1 MELPKITE
9 NDAIART
16 ASSNVSNI
24 AGKIAILGDSLSSAL
39 GYDQTGAKQRSLVD
53 FLGQDITNVS
63 RGGMTTYEALT
74 GKKPDA
80 LSGLQEASAFEP
92 FGGTF
97 ETFLNSVKPET
108 VLLRYGAADAAL
120 LRDPKTTITNIE
132 KMIQMSKTAGSS
144 PVLVGIPP
152 VAKSD
157 DPRHGGLE
165 GNYFDYMPPLVD
177 EINSGMR
184 ELASKYGIK
193 YIDLSNIEIPK
204 GGLLDGLHPNV
215 ETGEIIAREIKDQI
229 KTITETTS
237 TPKAAI
243 ALGSEDKLYD
253 PVLGTYWEID
263 TEPRLIDPRA
273 YTGSFKSPVDAV
285 RYINPS
291 TGAELTRAEYLA
303 TANTPE
309 ALAFQA
315 DTSAKN
321 QLSSQINTLT
331 DSGQLG
337 VWSKNGGYGTHQ
349 NNLVSELW
357 GQGVRNANDITYR
370 IENYSQQ
377 STDADGNTVGTPSKK
392 IVYYDKTTNK
402 VLGESDINSP
412 AAQIGGYGEGKGRT
426 RYYLIPQQNGAIKI
440 AAGFEDKGPLGDFA
454 PIASFLS
461 WIPIPIVQQIAQVA
475 VAVQAASTGNPIS
488 AIATLAGM
496 GGFTEIAQAANVA
509 QAIKSGNPI
518 AIAQSIFA
526 TEIAKNVGNLEIG
539 GGFKI
544 NDALTAVRLGQ
555 AIDSGDWATAVQL
568 GGVLANSSEAR
579 TAGQALRV
587 IQALDRGDFVG
598 AMNAMGGLTATV
610 NQLKNLPEN
619 LQKASESL
627 QRLGTNAIGAVSVDV
642 NGNQYVADDDG
653 NRIMLTGA
661 SPGRTYTA
669 DEWNGIQA
677 GLNAGQ
683 SQFVSSL
690 LREMNNGV
698 MSPDDVRYELGQA
711 GYSAAQIQKIETAN
725 QQYIERARNANQAI
739 EDYAAV
745 GSDVSRESI
754 VQRLQDLGYSA
765 EDADRVIGNVDKQVL
780 ARNAYPN
787 VARDFVQGNATEAQL
802 RDAMEAAGIRGD
814 VANDQLTYYRAVK
827 AGDELTSSEATQAA
841 VSGLRQWQVIDRK
854 GTQISWAQNPD
865 DGSYYVKAARDG
877 TGKDITD
884 TFLGATPQSIDK
896 YRIEQQQQ
904 YVDRLS
910 KQLTGTAERFF
921 APGSTMTEAQAISLL
936 KQNDGMTDAM
946 ARQVVTGWNDQKA
959 AIEKNTIKID
969 YNKQTTSRMLSFE
982 EFESVLGKAGIK
994 DDLLTRYRAYQ
1005 YTQGALYQAG
1015 KIKDGENPLPGEIV
1029 GILNK
1034 GKPAEP
1040 LPKNEFIESIGRGV
1054 QEGIAAGQKAGNPV
1068 TNFINSLNA
1077 NLIGFLPRV
1086 GAGLVSDFT
1095 QDAANDV
1102 AVALR
1107 GIANIASTASD
1118 NLMPELAAESQARV
1132 EKISNATGW
1141 GKFSEAWKWATDSPL
1156 SAASLAWSTSKEL
1169 SEDLVFGYAILGKAL
1184 KVVGN
1189 SPGQALGMV
1198 LSELGFNYGSIIEE
1212 NIAQLTQE
1220 GLDPRTAAIVAG
1232 QGAMPAA
1239 MAETIVGMTLA
1250 KLPLEQKTF
1259 FKQLLTSPVRGAVDG
1274 AEETFNYIGNQFGM
1288 GRELTFNDGLTAF
1301 VIGQTIGTKADIQA
1315 SVLSLLSPQGQGQ
1328 LIKNLD
1334 ALGYQV
1340 GIDPK
1345 LIPADVKGTVTSV
1358 IGNTAVISGPN
1369 NQTYVLDVSN
1379 QNLTK
1384 GSVLNIEGFDT
1395 KPVQLTTGQMD
1406 SLLSTIDGAYQN
1418 QIGRQATFDEISNN
1432 IQGVVGKSQSEL
1444 EATLNQTVDGK
1455 NFDLVNTLYQ
1465 NALGRKPTKTE
1476 LETSLNGLKTGSLD
1490 STGITNNIQSTQ
1502 EFKDLQAARDQA
1514 DRNRIS
1520 ADAARAVSI
1529 SISISNSISISEAAA
1544 REQREAAERAAA
1556 EARAEAERVSISNS
1570 ISLSTALKEAE
1581 DAERIRR
1588 AAEREADERAVVDWT
1603 APNGEVLKIPKLWS
1617 EYTNEQKIDWLNDN
1631 KIDAEKFKSLGLSDA
1646 DISAYVE
1653 LGLNRGVWKSEAE
1666 IAEESATTPWTS
1678 PNGTII
1684 NVPAKWGGYTP
1695 EQKISWLNSQKI
1707 TATSFQNMGLTDA
1720 DINAYVNMGLERG
1733 GWKSESELAAQAEAD
1748 RARIAEDARQ
1758 AASVSQSLS
1767 QSESIRL
1774 KQAAEAE
1781 AERISISESI
1791 SLSQKQAAEAKAEAD
1806 RISISNSISLSQK
1819 LAAEAKAEADRV
1831 STSKS
1836 ISESISIS
1844 NKIKE
1849 DAAKAVS
1856 VSNSISVSQ
1865 SISTAASISASVSQ
1879 SISNSIST
1887 SQSLSASKSISLSQ
1901 SQSASVS
1908 TVASISASKSESI
1921 SNSIS
1926 TSQSLSASK
1935 SVSISESTSIS
1946 ILDKQFLS
1954 EQISASKSESVSIS
1968 KSLSASRSVS
1978 ISEST
1983 SLSILDKQFISEQ
1996 ASISKSLSQSIST
2009 SLINSVS
2016 ASKSASISTSVSV
2029 VESQGLS
2036 QLRNTSA
2043 SISASIS
2050 AAASISLSNSL
2061 SLSASISEEAE
2072 RDTKENI
2079 SASVS
2084 ASISQSAALDIS
2096 SSISASKSASIS
2108 EKLKNLDTSQRVSVS
2123 ESISISESL
2132 SQSASASVSQ
2142 SVSQSIS
2149 QTVAPTISVTTS
2161 TSQSISESISQTVSV
2176 SESISETVS
2185 QSITKQISET
2195 PSKTISITFTP
2206 TLVITTPTPT
2216 VTVTETVTFTTPPP
2230 TIPWP
2235 PTLSYTETTSVPV
2248 TTTEAPTT
2256 TKPVTTKPVTT
2267 KPVTTPPPPFPLF
2280 MVPGYDQTK
2289 RYIDYAQPNVPAPE
2303 FGPYDPFKA
2312 PNYLRPLQDSGN
2324 FGLAAL
2330 VGAFD
2335 NASQP
2340 GNGGNQPK

>member
-9 NDAIART
+9 NDAIAKT
-16 ASSNVSNI
+16 ASSSVSNI

-39 GYDQTGAKQRSLVD
+39 GYDPTGAKQRSLVD

-157 DPRHGGLE
+157 DPRHGGVE

-229 KTITETTS
+229 ETITGAASAPKTTNAIAAAPSSTS
-237 TPKAAI
+237 TQLEDDSDITGVKPREISDTTKNAIDYLIALNPKLGNGLYSTDGSRHTSTFVKTFKYVDGKAVAEDIKPSDFESGPFIAYIGQKTGGENRERVAQAYLVQDGKFTPIGDAKYYQGAKDNDFWTDFLIQGVLPMVMAAVPGFGQAVGAAFGATGAAATALGTGIINFGTQLIAGADPLTAIKNAVKTAGAGYIGQSIGSMLPAELQSVGRVAITQLIATGKINLASLAAAAGQQIASQELANQTGMSIDTARSVIGAGINALGGNEVAAI
-243 ALGSEDKLYD
+243 QMLGNAAVS
-253 PVLGTYWEID
+253 GAID
-263 TEPRLIDPRA
+263 
-273 YTGSFKSPVDAV
+273 
-285 RYINPS
+285 
-291 TGAELTRAEYLA
+291 
-303 TANTPE
+303 
-309 ALAFQA
+309 ALASDKGFDPKDKA
-315 DTSAKN
+315 
-321 QLSSQINTLT
+321 LL
-331 DSGQLG
+331 QLG
-337 VWSKNGGYGTHQ
+337 VSQAIQFAKT
-349 NNLVSELW
+349 
-357 GQGVRNANDITYR
+357 GQFNPFSLI
-370 IENYSQQ
+370 SQLQ
-377 STDADGNTVGTPSKK
+377 GLGF
-392 IVYYDKTTNK
+392 DKTTAAK
-402 VLGESDINSP
+402 VTGE
-412 AAQIGGYGEGKGRT
+412 AAKEVPLSNTAIGSVS
-426 RYYLIPQQNGAIKI
+426 I
-440 AAGFEDKGPLGDFA
+440 D
-454 PIASFLS
+454 
-461 WIPIPIVQQIAQVA
+461 
-475 VAVQAASTGNPIS
+475 
-488 AIATLAGM
+488 
-496 GGFTEIAQAANVA
+496 AN
-509 QAIKSGNPI
+509 
-518 AIAQSIFA
+518 
-526 TEIAKNVGNLEIG
+526 GNLY
-539 GGFKI
+539 
-544 NDALTAVRLGQ
+544 
-555 AIDSGDWATAVQL
+555 S
-568 GGVLANSSEAR
+568 
-579 TAGQALRV
+579 
-587 IQALDRGDFVG
+587 
-598 AMNAMGGLTATV
+598 
-610 NQLKNLPEN
+610 
-619 LQKASESL
+619 
-627 QRLGTNAIGAVSVDV
+627 
-642 NGNQYVADDDG
+642 ADDDG

-690 LREMNNGV
+690 LREMNNGAI
-698 MSPDDVRYELGQA
+698 SPDDVRSELGQA

-841 VSGLRQWQVIDRK
+841 VAGLRQWQVIDRK

-884 TFLGATPQSIDK
+884 TFFGATPQSIDK

-910 KQLTGTAERFF
+910 KQLTGTAEKFF

-959 AIEKNTIKID
+959 AIGRNSLGID
-969 YNKQTTSRMLSFE
+969 SQKQTTSRMLSFE
-982 EFESVLGKAGIK
+982 EFEKVLGAVGVK
-994 DDLLTRYRAYQ
+994 DDLLSRYRSYQ

-1015 KIKDGENPLPGEIV
+1015 KIKDGENPLPGEVIEA
-1029 GILNK
+1029 LNK
-1034 GKPAEP
+1034 GKPGEP
-1040 LPKNEFIESIGRGV
+1040 LPRNAVIDDIARTV
-1054 QEGIAAGQKAGNPV
+1054 YEGIKAGASVGSPAQ
-1068 TNFINSLNA
+1068 NFINSLNA
-1077 NLIGFLPRV
+1077 NFLSLFPRA
-1086 GAGLVSDFT
+1086 GAGIASVVT
-1095 QDAANDV
+1095 GDAANDV

-1107 GIANIASTASD
+1107 GIAEIGSKSSD
-1118 NLMPELAAESQARV
+1118 LLMPELAEEANRQMGR
-1132 EKISNATGW
+1132 ISAADG
-1141 GKFSEAWKWATDSPL
+1141 AWNKLGAAWQWATESPT
-1156 SAASLAWSTSKEL
+1156 SFASLAWTASKEL
-1169 SEDLVFGYAILGKAL
+1169 SEDMISFALMGKAL
-1184 KVVGN
+1184 KAIGTA
-1189 SPGQALGMV
+1189 PGIALGSAMSD
-1198 LSELGFNYGSIIEE
+1198 LALNYGGIAEE
-1212 NIAQLTQE
+1212 NIAQLIQD
-1220 GLDPRTAAIVAG
+1220 GLDPKLAAQLAG

-1239 MAETIVGMTLA
+1239 LAETIVGGVMGLI
-1250 KLPLEQKTF
+1250 PGGKTALR
-1259 FKQLLTSPVRGAVDG
+1259 QLIATPYHGAVDG
-1274 AEETFNYIGNQFGM
+1274 LEEAASYVANQIGM
-1288 GRELTFNDGLTAF
+1288 GQKIDLNDALTSF
-1301 VIGQTIGTKADIQA
+1301 VIAGAVGSKANIQTSVAD
-1315 SVLSLLSPQGQGQ
+1315 LLSPQGQGQ

-1334 ALGYQV
+1334 DLGYQV
-1340 GIDPK
+1340 GIDPN

-1476 LETSLNGLKTGSLD
+1476 LETALTGLKTGDLD
-1490 STGITNNIQSTQ
+1490 STKITNNIQSTQ
-1502 EFKDLQAARDQA
+1502 EFKDLQSAREEA
-1514 DRNRIS
+1514 DRKKIS
-1520 ADAARAVSI
+1520 EDAARAVSI

-1544 REQREAAERAAA
+1544 KAEREAAERAAE

-1570 ISLSTALKEAE
+1570 ISLSTALKDAE

-1588 AAEREADERAVVDWT
+1588 AAEREADEKAVVDWT

-1617 EYTNEQKIDWLNDN
+1617 EYTNEQKINWFNDN

-1684 NVPAKWGGYTP
+1684 NIPAKWGNYTP

-1720 DINAYVNMGLERG
+1720 DINAYVEMGLERG

-1887 SQSLSASKSISLSQ
+1887 SQSLSASK
-1901 SQSASVS
+1901 
-1908 TVASISASKSESI
+1908 
-1921 SNSIS
+1921 
-1926 TSQSLSASK
+1926 
-1935 SVSISESTSIS
+1935 
-1946 ILDKQFLS
+1946 
-1954 EQISASKSESVSIS
+1954 
-1968 KSLSASRSVS
+1968 SVS

-2161 TSQSISESISQTVSV
+2161 ISQSISESISQTVSV

-2195 PSKTISITFTP
+2195 PSETISITFTP

-2235 PTLSYTETTSVPV
+2235 PTLSYTETTSMPV

-2256 TKPVTTKPVTT
+2256 TKPVTTKLVTT

>member
-9 NDAIART
+9 NDAIAKT
-16 ASSNVSNI
+16 ASSSVSNI

-39 GYDQTGAKQRSLVD
+39 GYDPTGAKQRSLVD

-157 DPRHGGLE
+157 DPRHGGVE

-229 KTITETTS
+229 ETITGAASAPKTTNAIAAAPSSTS
-237 TPKAAI
+237 TQLEDDSDITGVKPREISDTTKNAIDYLIALNPKLGNGLYSTDGSRHTSTFVKTFKYVDGKAVAEDIKPSDFESGPFIAYIGQKTGGENRERVAQAYLVQDGKFTPIGDAKYYQGAKDNDFWTDFLIQGVLPMVMAAVPGFGQAVGAAFGATGAAATALGTGIINFGTQLIAGADPLTAIKNAVKTAGAGYIGQSIGSMLPAELQSVGRVAITQLIATGKINLASLAAAAGQQIASQELANQTGMSIDTARSVIGAGINALGGNEVAAI
-243 ALGSEDKLYD
+243 QMLGNAAVS
-253 PVLGTYWEID
+253 GAID
-263 TEPRLIDPRA
+263 
-273 YTGSFKSPVDAV
+273 
-285 RYINPS
+285 
-291 TGAELTRAEYLA
+291 
-303 TANTPE
+303 
-309 ALAFQA
+309 ALASDKGFDPKDKA
-315 DTSAKN
+315 
-321 QLSSQINTLT
+321 LL
-331 DSGQLG
+331 QLG
-337 VWSKNGGYGTHQ
+337 VSQAIQFAKT
-349 NNLVSELW
+349 
-357 GQGVRNANDITYR
+357 GQFNPFSLI
-370 IENYSQQ
+370 SQLQ
-377 STDADGNTVGTPSKK
+377 GLGF
-392 IVYYDKTTNK
+392 DKTTAAK
-402 VLGESDINSP
+402 VTGE
-412 AAQIGGYGEGKGRT
+412 AAKEVPLSNTAIGSVS
-426 RYYLIPQQNGAIKI
+426 I
-440 AAGFEDKGPLGDFA
+440 D
-454 PIASFLS
+454 
-461 WIPIPIVQQIAQVA
+461 
-475 VAVQAASTGNPIS
+475 
-488 AIATLAGM
+488 
-496 GGFTEIAQAANVA
+496 AN
-509 QAIKSGNPI
+509 
-518 AIAQSIFA
+518 
-526 TEIAKNVGNLEIG
+526 GNLY
-539 GGFKI
+539 
-544 NDALTAVRLGQ
+544 
-555 AIDSGDWATAVQL
+555 S
-568 GGVLANSSEAR
+568 
-579 TAGQALRV
+579 
-587 IQALDRGDFVG
+587 
-598 AMNAMGGLTATV
+598 
-610 NQLKNLPEN
+610 
-619 LQKASESL
+619 
-627 QRLGTNAIGAVSVDV
+627 
-642 NGNQYVADDDG
+642 ADDDG

-690 LREMNNGV
+690 LREMNNGAI
-698 MSPDDVRYELGQA
+698 SPDDVRSELGQA

-841 VSGLRQWQVIDRK
+841 VAGLRQWQVIDRK

-877 TGKDITD
+877 TGRDITD

-1107 GIANIASTASD
+1107 GIANIASTAAD

-1358 IGNTAVISGPN
+1358 IGSTAVISGPN

-1444 EATLNQTVDGK
+1444 ETTLNQTVDGK

-1520 ADAARAVSI
+1520 EDAARAVSI

-1570 ISLSTALKEAE
+1570 ISLSTALKNAE

-1684 NVPAKWGGYTP
+1684 NIPAKWGNYTP

-1707 TATSFQNMGLTDA
+1707 TATSFKNMGLTDA

-1774 KQAAEAE
+1774 KQAADAE

-1879 SISNSIST
+1879 SIS
-1887 SQSLSASKSISLSQ
+1887 
-1901 SQSASVS
+1901 
-1908 TVASISASKSESI
+1908 
-1921 SNSIS
+1921 

-1935 SVSISESTSIS
+1935 SVSISESTSLS

-2084 ASISQSAALDIS
+2084 VSLSQSAALDIS

-2142 SVSQSIS
+2142 SVSQPIS

-2161 TSQSISESISQTVSV
+2161 ISQSISESISQTVSV

-2195 PSKTISITFTP
+2195 PSETISITFTP

-2235 PTLSYTETTSVPV
+2235 PTLSYTETTSMPV
-2248 TTTEAPTT
+2248 TTKEAPTT

>member
-1 MELPKITE
+1 VP
-9 NDAIART
+9 
-16 ASSNVSNI
+16 
-24 AGKIAILGDSLSSAL
+24 
-39 GYDQTGAKQRSLVD
+39 
-53 FLGQDITNVS
+53 
-63 RGGMTTYEALT
+63 
-74 GKKPDA
+74 
-80 LSGLQEASAFEP
+80 GL
-92 FGGTF
+92 
-97 ETFLNSVKPET
+97 
-108 VLLRYGAADAAL
+108 
-120 LRDPKTTITNIE
+120 
-132 KMIQMSKTAGSS
+132 
-144 PVLVGIPP
+144 
-152 VAKSD
+152 
-157 DPRHGGLE
+157 
-165 GNYFDYMPPLVD
+165 
-177 EINSGMR
+177 
-184 ELASKYGIK
+184 
-193 YIDLSNIEIPK
+193 
-204 GGLLDGLHPNV
+204 
-215 ETGEIIAREIKDQI
+215 
-229 KTITETTS
+229 
-237 TPKAAI
+237 
-243 ALGSEDKLYD
+243 EDKLYD

-263 TEPRLIDPRA
+263 TEPRLIDPQA
-273 YTGSFKSPVDAV
+273 YTGSFKSPVDSV

-291 TGAELTRAEYLA
+291 TGAELTRTEYLA

-309 ALAFQA
+309 ALSFQA

-357 GQGVRNANDITYR
+357 GQGVRNATDITYR

-377 STDADGNTVGTPSKK
+377 STDADGNTVETPSKK

-475 VAVQAASTGNPIS
+475 VAVQAASAGNPIS

-496 GGFTEIAQAANVA
+496 SGFTEIAKAANIA
-509 QAIKSGNPI
+509 QAVKSGNPI

-526 TEIAKNVGNLEIG
+526 TEIAKTVGNLDIG
-539 GGFKI
+539 GGFKV

-619 LQKASESL
+619 IQKAGESL
-627 QRLGTNAIGAVSVDV
+627 QKLGTNAIGAVAVDV

-653 NRIMLTGA
+653 NRIMLSGA
-661 SPGRTYTA
+661 SVGRTYTA

-725 QQYIERARNANQAI
+725 QQYIERSQQANQAL
-739 EDYAAV
+739 EDYVAV

-765 EDADRVIGNVDKQVL
+765 EDADRVIGNVDRQVL

-841 VSGLRQWQVIDRK
+841 VAGLRQWQVIDRK

-877 TGKDITD
+877 TGNDITD

-959 AIEKNTIKID
+959 AIGRNSLGID
-969 YNKQTTSRMLSFE
+969 SQKQTTSRMLSFE
-982 EFESVLGKAGIK
+982 EFEKVLGSVGVK
-994 DDLLTRYRAYQ
+994 DDLLSRYRSYQ

-1015 KIKDGENPLPGEIV
+1015 KIKDGENPLPGEVIEA
-1029 GILNK
+1029 LNK
-1034 GKPAEP
+1034 GKPGAP
-1040 LPKNEFIESIGRGV
+1040 LPRNAIIDDIAKTVYEGV
-1054 QEGIAAGQKAGNPV
+1054 KAGASVGSPAQ
-1068 TNFINSLNA
+1068 NFINSLNA
-1077 NLIGFLPRV
+1077 NFLSLFPRA
-1086 GAGLVSDFT
+1086 GAGITSVVT
-1095 QDAANDV
+1095 GDAANDV

-1107 GIANIASTASD
+1107 GIAEIGSKSSD
-1118 NLMPELAAESQARV
+1118 LLMPELAAEANRQMGR
-1132 EKISNATGW
+1132 ISAADG
-1141 GKFSEAWKWATDSPL
+1141 AWNKLGAAWQWATESPT
-1156 SAASLAWSTSKEL
+1156 SFASLAWTASKEL
-1169 SEDLVFGYAILGKAL
+1169 SEDMISFALMGKAL
-1184 KVVGN
+1184 KAIGTA
-1189 SPGQALGMV
+1189 PGIALGSAMTD
-1198 LSELGFNYGSIIEE
+1198 LALNFGGIAEE
-1212 NIAQLTQE
+1212 NIAQLIQD
-1220 GLDPRTAAIVAG
+1220 GLDPKLAAQLAG

-1239 MAETIVGMTLA
+1239 LAETIVGGVMGLI
-1250 KLPLEQKTF
+1250 PGGKTALR
-1259 FKQLLTSPVRGAVDG
+1259 QLIATPYHGAVDG
-1274 AEETFNYIGNQFGM
+1274 LEETASYVANQIGM
-1288 GRELTFNDGLTAF
+1288 GQKIDLNDALTSF
-1301 VIGQTIGTKADIQA
+1301 VIAGAVGSKANIQTSVAD
-1315 SVLSLLSPQGQGQ
+1315 LLSPQGQGQ

-1334 ALGYQV
+1334 DLGYQV

-1444 EATLNQTVDGK
+1444 EATLNQTGEGR
-1455 NFDLVNTLYQ
+1455 NFDLVNSLYQ
-1465 NALGRKPTKTE
+1465 NTLGRQPTQAE
-1476 LETSLNGLKTGSLD
+1476 LTAALTGLNTGSLD
-1490 STGITNNIQSTQ
+1490 ETKLTTEIKNTNEYGEISKSVSVSTSKATSTSTSTSVSVSTSQS
-1502 EFKDLQAARDQA
+1502 LSAS
-1514 DRNRIS
+1514 IS
-1520 ADAARAVSI
+1520 ASVSESTSKSVSQSVSVSNQISENALLAASVSNSI
-1529 SISISNSISISEAAA
+1529 SQSISASQSISTSLSTVASISNSQSE
-1544 REQREAAERAAA
+1544 
-1556 EARAEAERVSISNS
+1556 
-1570 ISLSTALKEAE
+1570 SLSLS
-1581 DAERIRR
+1581 
-1588 AAEREADERAVVDWT
+1588 VSV
-1603 APNGEVLKIPKLWS
+1603 
-1617 EYTNEQKIDWLNDN
+1617 
-1631 KIDAEKFKSLGLSDA
+1631 EKTKPF
-1646 DISAYVE
+1646 I
-1653 LGLNRGVWKSEAE
+1653 
-1666 IAEESATTPWTS
+1666 WTS
-1678 PNGTII
+1678 PNGTKIELT
-1684 NVPAKWGGYTP
+1684 PDWESLGAKQRIDY
-1695 EQKISWLNSQKI
+1695 
-1707 TATSFQNMGLTDA
+1707 
-1720 DINAYVNMGLERG
+1720 INARGWTAETLQSWGVSEQDILAFIGAGLNKGNWTSKEESVSASTS
-1733 GWKSESELAAQAEAD
+1733 KSLS
-1748 RARIAEDARQ
+1748 
-1758 AASVSQSLS
+1758 ASVSQSIS
-1767 QSESIRL
+1767 QS
-1774 KQAAEAE
+1774 A
-1781 AERISISESI
+1781 
-1791 SLSQKQAAEAKAEAD
+1791 
-1806 RISISNSISLSQK
+1806 
-1819 LAAEAKAEADRV
+1819 
-1831 STSKS
+1831 ST
-1836 ISESISIS
+1836 SESISIS
-1844 NKIKE
+1844 TAISENALQ
-1849 DAAKAVS
+1849 AASISKSASESISVSVATSKSISVSEAAVSTSKSVSQSVSEAAVSASKSTSQSLSASQAAVETSKSESISISKLISENVLKAVS
-1856 VSNSISVSQ
+1856 ISNSISVSQ
-1865 SISTAASISASVSQ
+1865 SISTAASISASASQ
-1879 SISNSIST
+1879 SISNAIST

-1935 SVSISESTSIS
+1935 SASISESTSIS

-1968 KSLSASRSVS
+1968 NSLSASRSVS

-2079 SASVS
+2079 SASASVS
-2084 ASISQSAALDIS
+2084 LSQSAALDIS

-2161 TSQSISESISQTVSV
+2161 ISQSISESISQTVSV

-2195 PSKTISITFTP
+2195 PSETISITFTP

-2235 PTLSYTETTSVPV
+2235 PTLSYTETTLMPV

-2324 FGLAAL
+2324 FGLAGL

>member
-1 MELPKITE
+1 MP
-9 NDAIART
+9 
-16 ASSNVSNI
+16 
-24 AGKIAILGDSLSSAL
+24 
-39 GYDQTGAKQRSLVD
+39 
-53 FLGQDITNVS
+53 
-63 RGGMTTYEALT
+63 
-74 GKKPDA
+74 
-80 LSGLQEASAFEP
+80 GL
-92 FGGTF
+92 
-97 ETFLNSVKPET
+97 
-108 VLLRYGAADAAL
+108 
-120 LRDPKTTITNIE
+120 
-132 KMIQMSKTAGSS
+132 
-144 PVLVGIPP
+144 
-152 VAKSD
+152 
-157 DPRHGGLE
+157 
-165 GNYFDYMPPLVD
+165 
-177 EINSGMR
+177 
-184 ELASKYGIK
+184 
-193 YIDLSNIEIPK
+193 
-204 GGLLDGLHPNV
+204 
-215 ETGEIIAREIKDQI
+215 
-229 KTITETTS
+229 
-237 TPKAAI
+237 
-243 ALGSEDKLYD
+243 EDKLYD

-263 TEPRLIDPRA
+263 TEPRLIDPQA
-273 YTGSFKSPVDAV
+273 YTGSFKSPVDSI

-357 GQGVRNANDITYR
+357 GQGVRNATDITYR

-377 STDADGNTVGTPSKK
+377 STDADGNTVETPSKK

-496 GGFTEIAQAANVA
+496 SGFTEIAQAANVA

-526 TEIAKNVGNLEIG
+526 TEIAKNVGNIEIG

-627 QRLGTNAIGAVSVDV
+627 QKLGTNAIGAVSVDV

-725 QQYIERARNANQAI
+725 QQYIDRSQKANQAL

-841 VSGLRQWQVIDRK
+841 VAGLRQWQVIDRK

-910 KQLTGTAERFF
+910 KQLTGTAEKFF

-959 AIEKNTIKID
+959 AIGKNSLGID
-969 YNKQTTSRMLSFE
+969 SQKQTTSRMLSFE
-982 EFESVLGKAGIK
+982 EFEKVLGAVGVK
-994 DDLLTRYRAYQ
+994 DELLSRYRSYQ

-1015 KIKDGENPLPGEIV
+1015 KIKDGENPLPGEVIEA
-1029 GILNK
+1029 LNK
-1034 GKPAEP
+1034 GKPGEP
-1040 LPKNEFIESIGRGV
+1040 LPRNAVIDDIAKTVYEGV
-1054 QEGIAAGQKAGNPV
+1054 KAGASVGSPAQ
-1068 TNFINSLNA
+1068 NFINSLNA
-1077 NLIGFLPRV
+1077 NFLSLFPRA
-1086 GAGLVSDFT
+1086 GAGIASVVT
-1095 QDAANDV
+1095 GDAANDV

-1107 GIANIASTASD
+1107 GIAEIGSKSSD
-1118 NLMPELAAESQARV
+1118 LLMPELAAEANRQMGR
-1132 EKISNATGW
+1132 ISAADG
-1141 GKFSEAWKWATDSPL
+1141 AWNKLGAAWQWATESPT
-1156 SAASLAWSTSKEL
+1156 SFASLAWTASKEL
-1169 SEDLVFGYAILGKAL
+1169 SEDMISFALMGKAL
-1184 KVVGN
+1184 KAIGTA
-1189 SPGQALGMV
+1189 PGIALGSAMSD
-1198 LSELGFNYGSIIEE
+1198 LALNYGGIAEE
-1212 NIAQLTQE
+1212 NIAQLIQD
-1220 GLDPRTAAIVAG
+1220 GLDPKLAAQLAG

-1239 MAETIVGMTLA
+1239 LAETIVGGVMGLI
-1250 KLPLEQKTF
+1250 PGGKTALR
-1259 FKQLLTSPVRGAVDG
+1259 QLVATPYHGAVDG
-1274 AEETFNYIGNQFGM
+1274 LEEAASYVANQIGM
-1288 GRELTFNDGLTAF
+1288 GQKIDLNDALTSF
-1301 VIGQTIGTKADIQA
+1301 VIAGAVGSKANIQTSVAD
-1315 SVLSLLSPQGQGQ
+1315 LLSPQGQGQ

-1334 ALGYQV
+1334 DLGYQV

-1418 QIGRQATFDEISNN
+1418 QTGRTATYDEIASN
-1432 IQGVVGKSQSEL
+1432 IQGIVGKNQNEL
-1444 EATLNQTVDGK
+1444 ETFLNQTAEGK

-1465 NALGRKPTKTE
+1465 NTLGRAPTKTE
-1476 LETSLNGLKTGSLD
+1476 LETALTGLKTGDLD
-1490 STGITNNIQSTQ
+1490 STKITNNIQSTQ
-1502 EFKDLQAARDQA
+1502 EFKDLQSAREEA
-1514 DRNRIS
+1514 DRKKIS
-1520 ADAARAVSI
+1520 EDAARAVSI
-1529 SISISNSISISEAAA
+1529 SISISNSISVSEAAA
-1544 REQREAAERAAA
+1544 KAEREAAEKAAA
-1556 EARAEAERVSISNS
+1556 EAKSEAERVSISNS

-1581 DAERIRR
+1581 DAERIKK
-1588 AAEREADERAVVDWT
+1588 AAEREADEKALVDWT

-1617 EYTNEQKIDWLNDN
+1617 EYTTEQKINWFNDN
-1631 KIDAEKFKSLGLSDA
+1631 KLDAEKFKSLGLSDA

-1653 LGLNRGVWKSEAE
+1653 LGLDRGAWKSEAE
-1666 IAEESATTPWTS
+1666 IAEESKTIAWKS

-1684 NVPAKWGGYTP
+1684 NIPAKWDTYST
-1695 EQKISWLNSQKI
+1695 EQKINWFNGNKY
-1707 TATSFQNMGLTDA
+1707 TASSFKNMGLADA
-1720 DINAYVNMGLERG
+1720 DIDAYVKLGLDRG
-1733 GWKSESELAAQAEAD
+1733 GWKSEAEIAAQAEAD
-1748 RARIAEDARQ
+1748 KAKIAEDARK

-1767 QSESIRL
+1767 QSESMRL
-1774 KQAAEAE
+1774 AA
-1781 AERISISESI
+1781 I
-1791 SLSQKQAAEAKAEAD
+1791 AKAEAD

-1819 LAAEAKAEADRV
+1819 LSAEAKAEADRISTSNSISLSQKLAAEAKAEAARV

-1856 VSNSISVSQ
+1856 ISNSISLSQSLSTSASLSQ
-1865 SISTAASISASVSQ
+1865 SISSAISQSQ
-1879 SISNSIST
+1879 SISNSISASI
-1887 SQSLSASKSISLSQ
+1887 SQSISLSQ
-1901 SQSASVS
+1901 SLSIS
-1908 TVASISASKSESI
+1908 TVQSISASISSSISQSISTIASISESI

-1926 TSQSLSASK
+1926 QSISEEISRDERENLSASISNSISESVSLSTSASQSVSK
-1935 SVSISESTSIS
+1935 SVSISEKLSQQVSQQLTQELSQTVAPSVSQEMTPEISKSIS
-1946 ILDKQFLS
+1946 ISQK
-1954 EQISASKSESVSIS
+1954 
-1968 KSLSASRSVS
+1968 
-1978 ISEST
+1978 ISEV
-1983 SLSILDKQFISEQ
+1983 ISQ
-1996 ASISKSLSQSIST
+1996 QLSQS
-2009 SLINSVS
+2009 
-2016 ASKSASISTSVSV
+2016 ASI
-2029 VESQGLS
+2029 
-2036 QLRNTSA
+2036 
-2043 SISASIS
+2043 
-2050 AAASISLSNSL
+2050 
-2061 SLSASISEEAE
+2061 
-2072 RDTKENI
+2072 
-2079 SASVS
+2079 
-2084 ASISQSAALDIS
+2084 
-2096 SSISASKSASIS
+2096 
-2108 EKLKNLDTSQRVSVS
+2108 SVS
-2123 ESISISESL
+2123 ESISQSIS
-2132 SQSASASVSQ
+2132 ADMSVSQ
-2142 SVSQSIS
+2142 SVSQS
-2149 QTVAPTISVTTS
+2149 VAPTISVTTS
-2161 TSQSISESISQTVSV
+2161 ISESISESVSQTVSV

-2195 PSKTISITFTP
+2195 PSETISITFTP

-2235 PTLSYTETTSVPV
+2235 PTLSYTETTSMPV

-2267 KPVTTPPPPFPLF
+2267 KPVTTKPAPFPLF

>member
-1 MELPKITE
+1 MP
-9 NDAIART
+9 
-16 ASSNVSNI
+16 
-24 AGKIAILGDSLSSAL
+24 
-39 GYDQTGAKQRSLVD
+39 
-53 FLGQDITNVS
+53 
-63 RGGMTTYEALT
+63 
-74 GKKPDA
+74 
-80 LSGLQEASAFEP
+80 GL
-92 FGGTF
+92 
-97 ETFLNSVKPET
+97 
-108 VLLRYGAADAAL
+108 
-120 LRDPKTTITNIE
+120 
-132 KMIQMSKTAGSS
+132 
-144 PVLVGIPP
+144 
-152 VAKSD
+152 
-157 DPRHGGLE
+157 
-165 GNYFDYMPPLVD
+165 
-177 EINSGMR
+177 
-184 ELASKYGIK
+184 
-193 YIDLSNIEIPK
+193 
-204 GGLLDGLHPNV
+204 
-215 ETGEIIAREIKDQI
+215 
-229 KTITETTS
+229 
-237 TPKAAI
+237 
-243 ALGSEDKLYD
+243 EDKLYD

-263 TEPRLIDPRA
+263 TEPRLIDPQA
-273 YTGSFKSPVDAV
+273 YTGSFKSPVDSV

-377 STDADGNTVGTPSKK
+377 STDADGNTVETPSKK

-496 GGFTEIAQAANVA
+496 SGFTEIAQAANVA

-526 TEIAKNVGNLEIG
+526 TEIAKNVGNIEIG

-627 QRLGTNAIGAVSVDV
+627 QKLGTNAIGAVSVDV

-754 VQRLQDLGYSA
+754 VQRLQTLGYSA

-841 VSGLRQWQVIDRK
+841 VAGLRQWQVIDRK

-910 KQLTGTAERFF
+910 KQLTGTAEKFF
-921 APGSTMTEAQAISLL
+921 APGSTMTEAQAINLL

-959 AIEKNTIKID
+959 AIGRNSLGID
-969 YNKQTTSRMLSFE
+969 SQNQTTSRMLSFE
-982 EFESVLGKAGIK
+982 EFEKVLGAVGVK
-994 DDLLTRYRAYQ
+994 DDLLSRYRSYQ

-1015 KIKDGENPLPGEIV
+1015 KIKDGENPLPGEVIEA
-1029 GILNK
+1029 LNK
-1034 GKPAEP
+1034 GKPGEP
-1040 LPKNEFIESIGRGV
+1040 LPRNAVIDDIAKTV
-1054 QEGIAAGQKAGNPV
+1054 YEGIKAGASVGSPAQ
-1068 TNFINSLNA
+1068 NFINSLNA
-1077 NLIGFLPRV
+1077 NFLSLFPRA
-1086 GAGLVSDFT
+1086 GAGITSVVT
-1095 QDAANDV
+1095 GDAANDV

-1107 GIANIASTASD
+1107 GIAEIGSKSSD
-1118 NLMPELAAESQARV
+1118 LLMPELAEEASRQMGR
-1132 EKISNATGW
+1132 ISAADG
-1141 GKFSEAWKWATDSPL
+1141 AWNKLGAAWQWATESPT
-1156 SAASLAWSTSKEL
+1156 SFASLAWTASKEL
-1169 SEDLVFGYAILGKAL
+1169 SEDMISFALMGKAL
-1184 KVVGN
+1184 KAIGTA
-1189 SPGQALGMV
+1189 PGIALGSAMTD
-1198 LSELGFNYGSIIEE
+1198 LALNYGGIAEE
-1212 NIAQLTQE
+1212 NIAQLIQD
-1220 GLDPRTAAIVAG
+1220 GLDPKLAAQLAG
-1232 QGAMPAA
+1232 DGAMPAA
-1239 MAETIVGMTLA
+1239 LAETIVGGVMGLIPGGKTALRQLVA
-1250 KLPLEQKTF
+1250 TPYHGTVDGLEEAASYVANQIGMGQKID
-1259 FKQLLTSPVRGAVDG
+1259 LNDALTS
-1274 AEETFNYIGNQFGM
+1274 
-1288 GRELTFNDGLTAF
+1288 F
-1301 VIGQTIGTKADIQA
+1301 VIAGTVGSKANIQTSVAD
-1315 SVLSLLSPQGQGQ
+1315 LLSPQGQGQ

-1334 ALGYQV
+1334 GLGYQV
-1340 GIDPK
+1340 GIDPN

-1418 QIGRQATFDEISNN
+1418 QTGRTATYDDIASN
-1432 IQGVVGKSQSEL
+1432 IQGIVGKNQNEL
-1444 EATLNQTVDGK
+1444 EAFLNQTAEGK
-1455 NFDLVNTLYQ
+1455 NFDLVNSLYQ
-1465 NALGRKPTKTE
+1465 NTLGRKPTQAE
-1476 LETSLNGLKTGSLD
+1476 LTAALTGLNTGSLD
-1490 STGITNNIQSTQ
+1490 ETKLTTEIKSTSEYGEISKSVSVSTSKAVSTSTSTSISVSTSQS
-1502 EFKDLQAARDQA
+1502 LSAS
-1514 DRNRIS
+1514 IS
-1520 ADAARAVSI
+1520 ASVSESTSKSVSQSVSI
-1529 SISISNSISISEAAA
+1529 SNQISENALLAASVSNSIS
-1544 REQREAAERAAA
+1544 Q
-1556 EARAEAERVSISNS
+1556 SISASQSISTSLSTVAS
-1570 ISLSTALKEAE
+1570 ISLSESESLSVSVSTEEAKPLE
-1581 DAERIRR
+1581 
-1588 AAEREADERAVVDWT
+1588 WKS
-1603 APNGEVLKIPKLWS
+1603 PNGTVVLLPRNWGG
-1617 EYTNEQKIDWLNDN
+1617 LNTEERLAYMNGQGWTGETLQSWGMED
-1631 KIDAEKFKSLGLSDA
+1631 K
-1646 DISAYVE
+1646 DISWMVQN
-1653 LGLNRGVWKSEAE
+1653 GLNRGEWFSKEEIEATSTSKSVSLSISQSISQSASTSESLSISTAISQDALKAASISKSASE
-1666 IAEESATTPWTS
+1666 SMSVSVATSKSISVSESAVSTS
-1678 PNGTII
+1678 
-1684 NVPAKWGGYTP
+1684 K
-1695 EQKISWLNSQKI
+1695 
-1707 TATSFQNMGLTDA
+1707 
-1720 DINAYVNMGLERG
+1720 
-1733 GWKSESELAAQAEAD
+1733 
-1748 RARIAEDARQ
+1748 
-1758 AASVSQSLS
+1758 SVSQSV
-1767 QSESIRL
+1767 
-1774 KQAAEAE
+1774 
-1781 AERISISESI
+1781 
-1791 SLSQKQAAEAKAEAD
+1791 SLSQAAVEASKSESL
-1806 RISISNSISLSQK
+1806 SISKAISENALKAVSI
-1819 LAAEAKAEADRV
+1819 
-1831 STSKS
+1831 SKS
-1836 ISESISIS
+1836 ISESQSVSAKVSSSVSASQSVSASLSTSTSIS
-1844 NKIKE
+1844 Q
-1849 DAAKAVS
+1849 AAVS
-1856 VSNSISVSQ
+1856 KSISTSQ
-1865 SISTAASISASVSQ
+1865 SISASTSQSVSSEISKSVSTSQSISASTSQSISSAISQSQ
-1879 SISNSIST
+1879 SISNSISASI
-1887 SQSLSASKSISLSQ
+1887 SQSISLSQ
-1901 SQSASVS
+1901 WAIISTSQSISASISSSISQSIS
-1908 TVASISASKSESI
+1908 TVASISESI

-1926 TSQSLSASK
+1926 QSISEEISRDERENISASISNSISESVSLSASASQSVSK
-1935 SVSISESTSIS
+1935 SVSISEKLSQQVSQQLTQELSQTVAPSVSQEMTPEISKSIS
-1946 ILDKQFLS
+1946 ISQKLS
-1954 EQISASKSESVSIS
+1954 QLVS
-1968 KSLSASRSVS
+1968 
-1978 ISEST
+1978 
-1983 SLSILDKQFISEQ
+1983 QQ
-1996 ASISKSLSQSIST
+1996 LSQS
-2009 SLINSVS
+2009 
-2016 ASKSASISTSVSV
+2016 ASI
-2029 VESQGLS
+2029 
-2036 QLRNTSA
+2036 
-2043 SISASIS
+2043 
-2050 AAASISLSNSL
+2050 
-2061 SLSASISEEAE
+2061 
-2072 RDTKENI
+2072 
-2079 SASVS
+2079 
-2084 ASISQSAALDIS
+2084 
-2096 SSISASKSASIS
+2096 
-2108 EKLKNLDTSQRVSVS
+2108 SVS
-2123 ESISISESL
+2123 ESISQSIS
-2132 SQSASASVSQ
+2132 ADMSVSQ
-2142 SVSQSIS
+2142 S
-2149 QTVAPTISVTTS
+2149 VAPTISVTTS
-2161 TSQSISESISQTVSV
+2161 ISESISESISQTVSV

-2195 PSKTISITFTP
+2195 PSETISITFTP

-2216 VTVTETVTFTTPPP
+2216 ATVTETVTFTTPPP

-2235 PTLSYTETTSVPV
+2235 PTLSYTETTSMPV

-2267 KPVTTPPPPFPLF
+2267 KPVTTKPAPFPLF

>member
-1 MELPKITE
+1 MP
-9 NDAIART
+9 
-16 ASSNVSNI
+16 
-24 AGKIAILGDSLSSAL
+24 
-39 GYDQTGAKQRSLVD
+39 
-53 FLGQDITNVS
+53 
-63 RGGMTTYEALT
+63 
-74 GKKPDA
+74 
-80 LSGLQEASAFEP
+80 GL
-92 FGGTF
+92 
-97 ETFLNSVKPET
+97 
-108 VLLRYGAADAAL
+108 
-120 LRDPKTTITNIE
+120 
-132 KMIQMSKTAGSS
+132 
-144 PVLVGIPP
+144 
-152 VAKSD
+152 
-157 DPRHGGLE
+157 
-165 GNYFDYMPPLVD
+165 
-177 EINSGMR
+177 
-184 ELASKYGIK
+184 
-193 YIDLSNIEIPK
+193 
-204 GGLLDGLHPNV
+204 
-215 ETGEIIAREIKDQI
+215 
-229 KTITETTS
+229 
-237 TPKAAI
+237 
-243 ALGSEDKLYD
+243 EDKLYD

-263 TEPRLIDPRA
+263 TEPRLIDPQA
-273 YTGSFKSPVDAV
+273 YTGSFKSPVDSI

-309 ALAFQA
+309 ALTFQSNTA
-315 DTSAKN
+315 AKN
-321 QLSSQINTLT
+321 QLYSQINTLT

-377 STDADGNTVGTPSKK
+377 STDADGNTVETPSKK

-496 GGFTEIAQAANVA
+496 SGFTEIAQAANVA

-539 GGFKI
+539 GGFKV

-627 QRLGTNAIGAVSVDV
+627 QKLGTNAIGAVSVDV

-725 QQYIERARNANQAI
+725 QQYIDRSQKANQAL

-841 VSGLRQWQVIDRK
+841 VAGLRQWQVIDRK

-910 KQLTGTAERFF
+910 KQLTGTAEKFF

-959 AIEKNTIKID
+959 AIGKNSLGID
-969 YNKQTTSRMLSFE
+969 SQKQTTSRMLSFE
-982 EFESVLGKAGIK
+982 EFEKVLGAVGVK
-994 DDLLTRYRAYQ
+994 DELLSRYRSYQ

-1015 KIKDGENPLPGEIV
+1015 KIKDGENPLPGEVIEA
-1029 GILNK
+1029 LNK
-1034 GKPAEP
+1034 GKPGEP
-1040 LPKNEFIESIGRGV
+1040 LPRNAIIDDIAKTVYEGV
-1054 QEGIAAGQKAGNPV
+1054 KAGASVGSPAQ
-1068 TNFINSLNA
+1068 NFINSLNA
-1077 NLIGFLPRV
+1077 NFLSLFPRA
-1086 GAGLVSDFT
+1086 GAGITSVVT
-1095 QDAANDV
+1095 GDAANDV

-1107 GIANIASTASD
+1107 GIAEIGSKSSD
-1118 NLMPELAAESQARV
+1118 LLMPELAEEANRQMGR
-1132 EKISNATGW
+1132 ISAADGAWNKLGA
-1141 GKFSEAWKWATDSPL
+1141 AWKWATESPT
-1156 SAASLAWSTSKEL
+1156 SFASLAWTASKEL
-1169 SEDLVFGYAILGKAL
+1169 SEDMISFALMGKAL
-1184 KVVGN
+1184 KAIGTA
-1189 SPGQALGMV
+1189 PGIALGSAMSD
-1198 LSELGFNYGSIIEE
+1198 LALNYGGIAEE
-1212 NIAQLTQE
+1212 NIAQLIQD
-1220 GLDPRTAAIVAG
+1220 GLDPKLAAQLAG
-1232 QGAMPAA
+1232 DGAMPAA
-1239 MAETIVGMTLA
+1239 LAETIVGGVMGLI
-1250 KLPLEQKTF
+1250 PGGKTALR
-1259 FKQLLTSPVRGAVDG
+1259 QLVATPYHGAVDG
-1274 AEETFNYIGNQFGM
+1274 LEEAASYVANQIGM
-1288 GRELTFNDGLTAF
+1288 GQKIDLNDALTSF
-1301 VIGQTIGTKADIQA
+1301 VIAGTVGSKANIQT
-1315 SVLSLLSPQGQGQ
+1315 SVTDLLSPQGQGQ

-1334 ALGYQV
+1334 NLGYQV
-1340 GIDPK
+1340 GIDPN

-1418 QIGRQATFDEISNN
+1418 QTGRTATYDEIASN
-1432 IQGVVGKSQSEL
+1432 IQGIVGKNQNEL
-1444 EATLNQTVDGK
+1444 EAFLNQTAEGK
-1455 NFDLVNTLYQ
+1455 NFDLVNSLYQ
-1465 NALGRKPTKTE
+1465 NTLGRKPTQAE
-1476 LETSLNGLKTGSLD
+1476 LTAALTGLNTGSLD
-1490 STGITNNIQSTQ
+1490 ETKLTTEIKSTSEYGEISKSVSVSTS
-1502 EFKDLQAARDQA
+1502 QAASTSTSTSVSVSTSQSLSA
-1514 DRNRIS
+1514 SIS
-1520 ADAARAVSI
+1520 ASVSESTSKSVSQSVSI
-1529 SISISNSISISEAAA
+1529 SNQISENALLAASVSNSIS
-1544 REQREAAERAAA
+1544 Q
-1556 EARAEAERVSISNS
+1556 SISASQSISTSLSTVAS
-1570 ISLSTALKEAE
+1570 ISLSESESLSVSVSTEAAKPLE
-1581 DAERIRR
+1581 
-1588 AAEREADERAVVDWT
+1588 WKS
-1603 APNGEVLKIPKLWS
+1603 PNGTVVLLPRNWG
-1617 EYTNEQKIDWLNDN
+1617 D
-1631 KIDAEKFKSLGLSDA
+1631 LSTEARLAYMNGQGWTGKTLQSWGMEDK
-1646 DISAYVE
+1646 DISWMVQN
-1653 LGLNRGVWKSEAE
+1653 GLNRGEWFSKEE
-1666 IAEESATTPWTS
+1666 IE
-1678 PNGTII
+1678 
-1684 NVPAKWGGYTP
+1684 
-1695 EQKISWLNSQKI
+1695 
-1707 TATSFQNMGLTDA
+1707 ATSTSKSVSLSISQSISQSAST
-1720 DINAYVNMGLERG
+1720 
-1733 GWKSESELAAQAEAD
+1733 SESLSISTAISQ
-1748 RARIAEDARQ
+1748 DALK
-1758 AASVSQSLS
+1758 AAS
-1767 QSESIRL
+1767 I
-1774 KQAAEAE
+1774 
-1781 AERISISESI
+1781 
-1791 SLSQKQAAEAKAEAD
+1791 
-1806 RISISNSISLSQK
+1806 
-1819 LAAEAKAEADRV
+1819 
-1831 STSKS
+1831 SKS
-1836 ISESISIS
+1836 ISESMSVSVATSKSIS
-1844 NKIKE
+1844 VSE
-1849 DAAKAVS
+1849 SAVS
-1856 VSNSISVSQ
+1856 TSKSVSQ
-1865 SISTAASISASVSQ
+1865 SISLSQAAVEASKSESLSISKAISENALKAVSISKSISESQSVSAKVSSSVSASQSVSASLSTSTSVSQAAVSKSISTSQSISASTSQSVSSAISQSQ
-1879 SISNSIST
+1879 SISNSISASI
-1887 SQSLSASKSISLSQ
+1887 SQSISLSQ
-1901 SQSASVS
+1901 WAIISTSQ
-1908 TVASISASKSESI
+1908 SISASISSSVSQSISTIASISESI

-1926 TSQSLSASK
+1926 QSISEEISRDERENLSASISNSISESVSLSASASQSVSK
-1935 SVSISESTSIS
+1935 SVSISEKLSQQVSQQLTQELSQTVAPSVSQEMTPEISKSIS
-1946 ILDKQFLS
+1946 ISQKLS
-1954 EQISASKSESVSIS
+1954 QVVS
-1968 KSLSASRSVS
+1968 
-1978 ISEST
+1978 
-1983 SLSILDKQFISEQ
+1983 QQ
-1996 ASISKSLSQSIST
+1996 LSQS
-2009 SLINSVS
+2009 
-2016 ASKSASISTSVSV
+2016 ASI
-2029 VESQGLS
+2029 
-2036 QLRNTSA
+2036 
-2043 SISASIS
+2043 
-2050 AAASISLSNSL
+2050 
-2061 SLSASISEEAE
+2061 
-2072 RDTKENI
+2072 
-2079 SASVS
+2079 
-2084 ASISQSAALDIS
+2084 
-2096 SSISASKSASIS
+2096 
-2108 EKLKNLDTSQRVSVS
+2108 SVS
-2123 ESISISESL
+2123 ESISQSIS
-2132 SQSASASVSQ
+2132 ADMSVSQ
-2142 SVSQSIS
+2142 SVSQS
-2149 QTVAPTISVTTS
+2149 VAPTISVTTS
-2161 TSQSISESISQTVSV
+2161 ISESISESVSQTVSV

-2195 PSKTISITFTP
+2195 PSETISITFTP

-2235 PTLSYTETTSVPV
+2235 PTLSYTETTSMPV